1 LEALRLNEERDSIRR
16 AALLSA
22 GAAPNKR
29 VSRYAGPP
37 NPTRLRFLRCESG
50 IKTRSTEKKALV
62 SANIMYYQRKLDRD
76 LGKLSVG
83 GGGGGLIN
91 AAPPIQEKST
101 LPTIDRYNSRSS
113 RWGAR
118 RPAATENYRAQKKMR
133 FVMRELKTRWI
144 LIPVVNLGLSITCPV
159 INE

>member
-1 LEALRLNEERDSIRR
+1 
-16 AALLSA
+16 
-22 GAAPNKR
+22 
-29 VSRYAGPP
+29 
-37 NPTRLRFLRCESG
+37 
-50 IKTRSTEKKALV
+50 
-62 SANIMYYQRKLDRD
+62 MYYQRKLDRD

-118 RPAATENYRAQKKMR
+118 RPAATENYREQKKNAFR
-133 FVMRELKTRWI
+133 DAGIKNSLDFDPSRKSWI
-144 LIPVVNLGLSITCPV
+144 KHHVSRNK
-159 INE
+159 